1 MTTVPPS
8 ILEFWWG
15 SNELCQ
21 LIYQKNVY
29 LIESLGPARSYGRLE
44 EYITGGMNSTHGN
57 AVFGLLFPMY
67 SKIRRTIFEKS
78 AFFDLALY
86 DYRTTFHFGILEG
99 VE

>member
-1 MTTVPPS
+1 MHNSLYLSHTQN
-8 ILEFWWG
+8 LRK
-15 SNELCQ
+15 
-21 LIYQKNVY
+21 IYTAISEKYASKTAQN
-29 LIESLGPARSYGRLE
+29 S
-44 EYITGGMNSTHGN
+44 NSTHGN
-57 AVFGLLFPMY
+57 AVFGLLFPMC